1 MGQKRPTTLRDDADL
16 FRLEVQP
23 SARNGLRQLSQV
35 AIDKLT
41 VAPSAKIGDVIG
53 EADEA
58 LLLRLNRALAL
69 FLGIV

>member
-1 MGQKRPTTLRDDADL
+1 
-16 FRLEVQP
+16 
-23 SARNGLRQLSQV
+23 LSQV